1 MGTKNAAAPTANRGG
16 QIKGAGQRD
25 TTSDHTTK
33 APARSTYLDHAR
45 AYGARGWW
53 VFPLKPGTKQPI
65 TKHGFKDA
73 SNDPKAIRAWWGKTP
88 RANIGL
94 DCGRSGVIVI
104 DVDGDE
110 GFETLGDLEASHSL
124 VYHTLTSHTPGKAGK
139 GAGAHLLFKMPAGL
153 TIGNKKIGPGL
164 ETRGAGGYIVLPPS
178 IHPDHPK
185 GPAYRWADD
194 TTPIADLPQV
204 FIDLLTAETESAPR
218 STATASSIN
227 SVAPVPSVSQRE
239 IAHYSQAAFDDEL
252 VKLRAAREGDRNNQ
266 LNRSAFALGQLVG
279 AGALDRSSVEAALE
293 QAARDIGLKGK
304 EVALTIKSGIDDGIT
319 KPRDLSHLVDRRNG
333 QHGSTADDL
342 IGLSDMPDQSER
354 TPAARM
360 FTDKG
365 NGERMADHHAGRL
378 RYTQARGWVYYDSTR
393 WQDDDIGA
401 AMRLAKQ
408 TAMSIFD
415 EAKQEQ
421 AKIQHAIDAIKAA
434 AEVDDPK
441 AYDKAVSDKE
451 KAEARTQQA
460 LAWALKTQSRPRL
473 EAMIALAQS
482 ERGIVTRHTVFD
494 LDPFLFN
501 TQNGTLDLRTGTL
514 RAHTPNDLITKLAGT
529 HYDPAATC
537 PKWIAFLDRIMDH
550 DQEMICFLQRVIG
563 LALTG
568 DTRLHYL
575 YFLYGTGA
583 NGKSTLIETVIA
595 LLGDYA
601 RKIQT
606 ATLLQKTFG
615 DNGTGYDLATL
626 PGTRMA
632 IGAELPSGRRLD
644 EERIKDMV
652 GGDTITARLLYKAPF
667 NFKPS
672 FKLWI
677 YGNHRPSI
685 YGTDDGIWRRVLE
698 IPFSVTIPEQERDPL
713 LPQRLL
719 TELPGILA
727 WAVRGCLDWQAHGLN
742 VPDKVKAATAKY
754 RADMDIVSAFF
765 DECCLINK
773 DDPLKVFVSSS
784 DLYAAFTAWAERNG
798 EVDKDGKPILS
809 QKAIASRLKER
820 GFKDDRSFAVGR
832 IWRGIGLITPADGA
846 K

>member
-1 MGTKNAAAPTANRGG
+1 MATTGTSTGTKIRM
-16 QIKGAGQRD
+16 
-25 TTSDHTTK
+25 
-33 APARSTYLDHAR
+33 LDHAL
-45 AYGARGWW
+45 AYAARGWAI
-53 VFPLKPGTKQPI
+53 FPLKPHDKTPI
-65 TKHGFKDA
+65 TKNGVLDA
-73 SNDPKAIRAWWGKTP
+73 TTDEATIRKWWAKTP
-88 RANIGL
+88 AANIGL
-94 DCGRSGVIVI
+94 ACGASAIVVI
-104 DVDGDE
+104 DLDGDQAIE
-110 GFETLGDLEASHSL
+110 WWAQFELDHKLRYT
-124 VYHTLTSHTPGKAGK
+124 TLTSVTPGKIKNGKHAGK
-139 GAGAHLLFKMPAGL
+139 GRHILLKAPSGITLSNSEGTIAKGIDTRAG
-153 TIGNKKIGPGL
+153 N
-164 ETRGAGGYIVLPPS
+164 GYIVLPPS
-178 IHPDHPK
+178 YHPDHPR
-185 GPAYRWADD
+185 GPRYEWENEG
-194 TTPIADLPQV
+194 TKIAAMPQAV
-204 FIDLLTAETESAPR
+204 IDLLIHRVEPAGASQPLPTSAPR
-218 STATASSIN
+218 QSPNGNGQHATTHADQSN
-227 SVAPVPSVSQRE
+227 RAALAAYAAR
-239 IAHYSQAAFDDEL
+239 AFDDEIAT
-252 VKLRAAREGDRNNQ
+252 LRAATEGQRNSQ
-266 LNRSAFALGQLVG
+266 LNRSAFNLGTLIGAKLLDQFDVERALM
-279 AGALDRSSVEAALE
+279 ST
-293 QAARDIGLKGK
+293 ARAIGLAERESQK
-304 EVALTIKSGIDDGIT
+304 TIASGLSDGIAN
-319 KPRDLSHLVDRRNG
+319 PRDLSKIEDRRNG
-333 QHGSTADDL
+333 HGAAADDL
-342 IGLSDMPDQSER
+342 IDFSDTPDQPER

-365 NGERMADHHAGRL
+365 NGERMADQHAGRL
-378 RYTQARGWVYYDSTR
+378 RYTQARGWVYYDGTR

-441 AYDKAVSDKE
+441 AYDKAVADKE
-451 KAEARTQQA
+451 KAEARADQA

-514 RAHTPNDLITKLAGT
+514 RAHAPNDLITKLAGT
-529 HYDPAATC
+529 RYDPAATC
-537 PKWIAFLDRIMDH
+537 PQWIAFLDRIMDH
-550 DQEMICFLQRVIG
+550 DQEMIGFLQRAIG

-615 DNGTGYDLATL
+615 DSGTGYDLATL

-698 IPFSVTIPEQERDPL
+698 IPFNVTIPEQERDPL

-832 IWRGIGLITPADGA
+832 IWRGIGLITPAEGA